1 MNARSFAMLVR
12 REFWEH
18 RGLVWAPVV
27 TAVLLVVLTFVGSA
41 QTGGV
46 QVQVGGEGAGFM
58 REMSGASQLKF
69 FGVFIGAML
78 VPQLVVAL
86 IVLFFY
92 LLDCLYTERRDRS
105 ILFWKSLP
113 VSDSATVLAK
123 TSVALVA
130 VPLFVYALSVV
141 VSALSFAAVALKV
154 SGTPYA
160 ALGTWHTGAWFAIQG
175 TLLVNLLVASL
186 WYAPLTAYLLLVSAW
201 APRAVVLWA
210 VLPPL
215 LLNIAERVALGTQH
229 VSDFLGDRLWGYFQ
243 AMGMAGPQSRA
254 SAGYGSGAELMADLY
269 RLIDVSHLL
278 SSADLWLGVVAAAA
292 MIWGAIRLRRWR
304 DDG

>member
-18 RGLVWAPVV
+18 RGLVWAPVI
-27 TAVLLVVLTFVGSA
+27 TAALLVVLTFVGNA
-41 QTGGV
+41 QTGGLTI
-46 QVQVGGEGAGFM
+46 QVDGAQAGFM

-78 VPQLVVAL
+78 VPQLLVAL

-123 TSVALVA
+123 VCVALVA
-130 VPLFVYALSVV
+130 VPLFVYAISIV
-141 VSALSFAAVALKV
+141 VSALSFAAIAIKVA
-154 SGTPYA
+154 GTPYA
-160 ALGTWHTGAWFAIQG
+160 ALGTWHTGAWLAIQG

-186 WYAPLTAYLLLVSAW
+186 WYAPVAAFLLLVSAW
-201 APRAVVLWA
+201 APRAVLLWA
-210 VLPPL
+210 ILPPVL
-215 LLNIAERVALGTQH
+215 LSIAERVALGTQH

-254 SAGYGSGAELMADLY
+254 SAGAGSGAEVMADLY
-269 RLIDVSHLL
+269 RRIDVSPLL
-278 SSADLWLGVVAAAA
+278 ASAELWLGVAAAAA